1 MKKLSLVLLAMLAFS
16 FMGCQGWLNT
26 DDPTPEPEPEPNP
39 EVEAVITL
47 EETSVV
53 LHSGDTCQIQA
64 ECEFPITYSSENE
77 YYATVSEEGLVTA
90 NFVGA
95 TTINLEAEGDSKTF
109 EVTIEPVSNLYPEPE
124 IEIGMSKDSII
135 GIFGEPVVEEDG
147 ILGFTDYSENVT
159 MLMVMIDEEDL
170 VTDYAVILET
180 SFEEEL
186 DTFLGERY
194 LFVQEQEGMK
204 IYINALSLEETSML
218 IGSQNVEGEFL
229 MAIYTSYSEE
239 EAKAKAESFK
249 AILKALGK

>member
-16 FMGCQGWLNT
+16 FMGCQEWLNT
-26 DDPTPEPEPEPNP
+26 DEPTPEPEPEPSP

-64 ECEFPITYSSENE
+64 VCEFPITYSSENE
-77 YYATVSEEGLVTA
+77 YYATVSEEGMVTA

-124 IEIGMSKDSII
+124 IEIGVPKDSII
-135 GIFGEPVVEEDG
+135 AQFGEPVADEDG
-147 ILGFTDYSENVT
+147 VMGFSDYSENAT
-159 MLMVMIDEEDL
+159 MLMVMYDEDGI
-170 VTDYAVILET
+170 VTDYAVILDT

-194 LFVQEQEGMK
+194 MFVQEQEGMK

-218 IGSQNVEGEFL
+218 IGSQNYEGEFL
-229 MAIYTSYSEE
+229 MVVYTNYSEE
-239 EAKAKAESFK
+239 EAKAKVDTFK
-249 AILKALGK
+249 AVLKALGK